1 MAMQQLVFVSTIVIG
16 VATYSL
22 RFSPFLAAQSS
33 RPSGEFALVGA
44 TIYPSPAEEPIR
56 KGVVLIRDG
65 KIAAVGPRSSVQV
78 SPDSQIIDCS
88 GQSITAGFWNSHVHF
103 FERKWANAAAIP
115 AAELSRQLE
124 SMLTRYGFTSVFDLG
139 SPWENTRRIRDRV
152 DSSEVP
158 GPRIRSTGEV
168 LVAAGAVPSD
178 AIMAALGY
186 LAVRNSEIDDVST
199 VSAASRQLLSAGP
212 DGLKVHLQRPAAPRP
227 PFPLSGIKAV
237 VDEAHRVSKPVFI
250 HPTNGADVLAAVQAG
265 VDVLAHTTPSS
276 GPWDETTLTAMKDRG
291 VAVTPT
297 LTVWKELLRHD
308 RISVQEQSV
317 RTSVAQLRAW
327 VGVGGTVLFG
337 NDLGATGY
345 DPGEEYALMVESG
358 MSFPQILASLTTAPA
373 ERFGESARLGRVVP
387 GFIADLVVV
396 RGDPSNDIRAL
407 LAVHYTLRDGKI
419 VYRAP

>member
-1 MAMQQLVFVSTIVIG
+1 
-16 VATYSL
+16 
-22 RFSPFLAAQSS
+22 
-33 RPSGEFALVGA
+33 
-44 TIYPSPAEEPIR
+44 
-56 KGVVLIRDG
+56 
-65 KIAAVGPRSSVQV
+65 
-78 SPDSQIIDCS
+78 
-88 GQSITAGFWNSHVHF
+88 
-103 FERKWANAAAIP
+103 
-115 AAELSRQLE
+115 
-124 SMLTRYGFTSVFDLG
+124 
-139 SPWENTRRIRDRV
+139 
-152 DSSEVP
+152 
-158 GPRIRSTGEV
+158 V

-237 VDEAHRVSKPVFI
+237 VDEAHRMSKPVFI